1 MPGRIVQNAARSEPQ
16 ERRIMNLRPAILAVV
31 LAIASFSLPAC
42 GPAPSSSSSASGSQ
56 HEPGG
61 AFTLIDQNGKPADQ
75 SVLKGKWSLVFF
87 GYTFC
92 PDFCPTT
99 LTMLGRTM
107 DTIGPDKAA
116 KAQVVFITV
125 DPDRDTPK
133 QLKTY
138 LSSPVFPKNII
149 GLTGSPAQIAQ
160 AAKAYYAVYQKDGTG
175 SNYTVDHTTVI
186 YLMDPNGRFVKPLA
200 EGLTPDE
207 VARQISEAMRG
218 S

>member
-1 MPGRIVQNAARSEPQ
+1 MPGRIVQISPRSERQ
-16 ERRIMNLRPAILAVV
+16 ERPARNWRVAAAFALALP
-31 LAIASFSLPAC
+31 LAMGLFAC
-42 GPAPSSSSSASGSQ
+42 KPAPSQASSQ

-61 AFTLIDQNGKPADQ
+61 PFTLIDDNGKPADQ
-75 SVLKGKWSLVFF
+75 SILKGKWSLVFF

-107 DTIGPDKAA
+107 DTLGPDKAA
-116 KAQVVFITV
+116 KSQVVFITV
-125 DPDRDTPK
+125 DPQRDTPA

-138 LSSPVFPKNII
+138 LSSPVFPKNIV
-149 GLTGSPAQIAQ
+149 GLTGSPAQIAK

-186 YLMDPNGRFVKPLA
+186 YLMDPDGHFVKPLA

-218 S
+218 A